1 VTSAARL
8 SVRSAKFLQDA
19 QFICATTK
27 QQSLPWSP
35 KDGDSLAP
43 VLVLLVEDNAGDAL
57 LASQILAEAPIP
69 VKLHIAR
76 DGAQALQMLTGERLK
91 PDVVILDLTL
101 PGIDGLR
108 VMENYHPVD
117 VPIVVFSASR
127 RESDKLL
134 AKALGAAEY
143 VVKPSDLQDFREAV
157 WGMVQRW
164 GCRASGASD
173 TATAN

>member
-1 VTSAARL
+1 M
-8 SVRSAKFLQDA
+8 
-19 QFICATTK
+19 
-27 QQSLPWSP
+27 LP
-35 KDGDSLAP
+35 
-43 VLVLLVEDNAGDAL
+43 VEVLLVEDNAGDAL
-57 LASQILAEAPIP
+57 LASQILAEAPVP

-76 DGAQALQMLTGERLK
+76 DGAQALQMLSSQHLK

-101 PGIDGLR
+101 PEMDGLR
-108 VMENYHPVD
+108 VMESYHPPD

-143 VVKPSDLQDFREAV
+143 VVKPSDLQAFRDAV

-164 GCRASGASD
+164 GGRRHSGSAGK
-173 TATAN
+173 ATAS